1 MAPFPRTAGAVS
13 PLCCTQVHR
22 GARMAGMARAGRW
35 GWLMAV
41 MIASVLLPI
50 VAFAQQSL
58 ALNPGTLAL
67 VSVARLDANPDPAAV
82 VSGAYDTDFTPVA
95 GGRIHEFDG
104 APHWWRITVDRRVD
118 AAEQPQLVVHSPGHS
133 TVDVWLPGQDAP
145 ITRALLGGHADPA
158 FSSRG
163 LVFPLDAGLAAGVPV
178 FLRMHSTAAMPMTV
192 SIESLPSVHRADL
205 AHIASRFALLGALGL
220 LAVLAFGLW
229 IRIGERSYAYLTL
242 NLLAIVGFFAT
253 SGVDARILPG
263 LGELVGG
270 DWRIPRIF
278 IILAVVSGLV
288 FLSHYLDMRARQPV
302 LLRVLI
308 AACGLFTVITLVT
321 LGATGGTGGLAPI
334 VANLLLVLAATGV
347 VVAAVNGCLLR
358 QRTAYFVVLSWL
370 PLASLLM
377 LRVGEVIGFWTG
389 PTWLEY
395 AFPATFVFYGL
406 IILVGLSD
414 TLQQLRRDRDRAKQL
429 ASFDGLT
436 GALSRPAIEAR
447 LKTCVEESQ
456 LGGLP
461 LSVVFFDVDRFKRIN
476 DQYGHGIGDS
486 CLKII
491 ALRTRNRL
499 RTYDSLGRWGGD
511 ELLVVLPDTH
521 LDEAIG
527 VAENLRSAVNCRPL
541 SIDGNRFE
549 VTLSLGVAELAAGE
563 TAAQLL
569 DRVDAAL
576 YASKEAGRDRVSGRF
591 ASSGIRLTG
600 EHPVLRR
607 GESVTLAGE

>member
-1 MAPFPRTAGAVS
+1 
-13 PLCCTQVHR
+13 
-22 GARMAGMARAGRW
+22 
-35 GWLMAV
+35 MAV

-58 ALNPGTLAL
+58 APHPGTLAL

-82 VSGAYDTDFTPVA
+82 VSGAFDTDFTPVA
-95 GGRIHEFDG
+95 GGRIHEFDV

-133 TVDVWLPGQDAP
+133 TVDVWLPGQDVP

-178 FLRMHSTAAMPMTV
+178 FLRVHSTAAMPMTV

-205 AHIASRFALLGALGL
+205 VHIASRFALLGALGL
-220 LAVLAFGLW
+220 LTVLAFGLW

-270 DWRIPRIF
+270 DWRIPRVF
-278 IILAVVSGLV
+278 IMAAVLSGLV
-288 FLSHYLDMRARQPV
+288 FLSHYLDLRARQPA
-302 LLRVLI
+302 LQKVLI
-308 AACGLFTVITLVT
+308 AGCGLFVAITLVT
-321 LGATGGTGGLAPI
+321 LRGTGGWMPILANI
-334 VANLLLVLAATGV
+334 VLMLVAGGV
-347 VVAAVNGCLLR
+347 VVAAVNGCLVR
-358 QRTAYFVVLSWL
+358 QRSAYFVVLSWL
-370 PLASLLM
+370 PLVSLL
-377 LRVGEVIGFWTG
+377 LVRVGEVIGVWMG
-389 PTWLEY
+389 PAWLEY
-395 AFPATFVFYGL
+395 AFSASFVLYGVV
-406 IILVGLSD
+406 IVIGLSD
-414 TLQQLRRDRDRAKQL
+414 TLQELRRDRDRASRL

-436 GALSRPAIEAR
+436 GAMSRPAIEAR
-447 LKTCVEESQ
+447 LKISVEESH

-461 LSVVFFDVDRFKRIN
+461 LSVVFFDVDRFKLIN

-607 GESVTLAGE
+607 GESVTLADE